1 LEWKPELH
9 RVSADAEHNWDAGG
23 RSLSRESRKQS
34 GCNDHN
40 DLKSDQIS
48 RQRWQSIGLIS
59 HPAIF
64 DHKVPAFNVA
74 GLVQTSPEAGQPGG
88 VGLR

>member
-1 LEWKPELH
+1 MLVVAALAA
-9 RVSADAEHNWDAGG
+9 RAG
-23 RSLSRESRKQS
+23 S
-34 GCNDHN
+34 NPAVTM
-40 DLKSDQIS
+40 IS

-74 GLVQTSPEAGQPGG
+74 GLVQTSPEAGQPGR

>member
-1 LEWKPELH
+1 
-9 RVSADAEHNWDAGG
+9 
-23 RSLSRESRKQS
+23 
-34 GCNDHN
+34 
-40 DLKSDQIS
+40 LKSDQIS

>member
-1 LEWKPELH
+1 LERKPELH

-74 GLVQTSPEAGQPGG
+74 GLVQTSPEAGQPGR